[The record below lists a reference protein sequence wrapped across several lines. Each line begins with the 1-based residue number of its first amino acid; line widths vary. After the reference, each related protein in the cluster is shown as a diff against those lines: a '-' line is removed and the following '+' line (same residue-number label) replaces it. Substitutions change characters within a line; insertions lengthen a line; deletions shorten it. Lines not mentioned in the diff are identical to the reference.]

1 MIDEIHSQCDSDN
14 HLAGSSTERL
24 QFGSEVTPKLSAQK
38 RRPTLKLY
46 GGIDLHSNN
55 SVVVLLDEEDQVVYE
70 KRLPNDLSYLLLEL
84 GPYRERIEGMVV
96 ESTFNWYWLVDGLM
110 EAGYRMHLANTAAIQ
125 QYGGLKYT
133 DDRSDARWLAHLLRL
148 GLLPEGYIYP
158 KEERAVRDLL
168 RKRGQLVRQKVTQ
181 TLSIENLFSRNKGS
195 RLSADRI
202 RTVSEAE
209 VDQLLPQADL
219 ALAVKSTLSVY
230 RCLVE
235 EISRLEK
242 LVKERMKLRPSFR
255 RLLTVDGIGPILGL
269 TLMIE
274 TGDIGRFARVGQFA
288 SYCRCVDSHKSSQ
301 GKCKGSGNTK
311 NGNKYL
317 AWAFIEA
324 ANFAIRYNPR
334 VKRFYQRKNERTN
347 GVVAIKAVAHKLAR
361 ACYYV
366 MRDQVPFDVN
376 KAFA

>member
-1 MIDEIHSQCDSDN
+1 M
-14 HLAGSSTERL
+14 
-24 QFGSEVTPKLSAQK
+24 
-38 RRPTLKLY
+38 KLY

-84 GPYRERIEGMVV
+84 GPYRERIEGLVV

-133 DDRSDARWLAHLLRL
+133 NDRSDARWLAHLLRL

-181 TLSIENLFSRNKGS
+181 ILSIENLFSRNKGS

-219 ALAVKSTLSVY
+219 ALAVKSNLSVY

-242 LVKERMKLRPSFR
+242 VVKERMKLRPSFR

-269 TLMIE
+269 TIMLE

-288 SYCRCVDSHKSSQ
+288 SYCRCVDSHKLSN
-301 GKCKGSGNTK
+301 GKRKGSGNTK

-334 VKRFYQRKNERTN
+334 VKRFYQRKKERTN

>member
-1 MIDEIHSQCDSDN
+1 M
-14 HLAGSSTERL
+14 
-24 QFGSEVTPKLSAQK
+24 
-38 RRPTLKLY
+38 KLY

-84 GPYRERIEGMVV
+84 GPYRERIEGLVV

-133 DDRSDARWLAHLLRL
+133 NDRSDARWLAHLLRL

-181 TLSIENLFSRNKGS
+181 ILSIENLFSRNKGS
-195 RLSADRI
+195 RLSAGRI

-219 ALAVKSTLSVY
+219 ALGVKSTLSVY

-242 LVKERMKLRPSFR
+242 VVKERMKLRPSFQQ
-255 RLLTVDGIGPILGL
+255 LLTVDGIGPILGL
-269 TLMIE
+269 TIMLE

-288 SYCRCVDSHKSSQ
+288 SYCRCVDSHKISN
-301 GKCKGSGNTK
+301 GKRKGSGNTK

-334 VKRFYQRKNERTN
+334 VKRFYQRKKERTN

>member
-1 MIDEIHSQCDSDN
+1 M
-14 HLAGSSTERL
+14 R
-24 QFGSEVTPKLSAQK
+24 
-38 RRPTLKLY
+38 LY

-70 KRLPNDLSYLLLEL
+70 KRLPNDLSYLRLEL
-84 GPYRERIEGMVV
+84 GPYRERIEGLVV

-133 DDRSDARWLAHLLRL
+133 NDRSEARWLAHLLRL

-181 TLSIENLFSRNKGS
+181 ILSIENLFSRNKGS
-195 RLSADRI
+195 RLSAGRI

-242 LVKERMKLRPSFR
+242 VVKERMKLRPSFR

-269 TLMIE
+269 TIMLE

-288 SYCRCVDSHKSSQ
+288 SYCRCVDSHKLSN
-301 GKCKGSGNTK
+301 GKRKGSGNTK

-317 AWAFIEA
+317 AWTFIEA

-334 VKRFYQRKNERTN
+334 VKRFYQRKKERTN